1 MNNIENTR
9 LEKQAA
15 IDGEIARAI
24 VAATPEHWRSAT
36 MLVERDEVGGQERM
50 SIVIS
55 SPEGHPQPIRPPDEV
70 FELLAKLSNVFRAD
84 SEVWS
89 SLVYSVALDSNE
101 RWKYDVR
108 FTY

>member
-1 MNNIENTR
+1 MNNLENTR

-15 IDGEIARAI
+15 IDGEVARAI

-36 MLVERDEVGGQERM
+36 MHVERDEVSGQERM

-55 SPEGHPQPIRPPDEV
+55 SPEGHPEPIRPPDEV
-70 FELLAKLSNVFRAD
+70 FELLAKLSNLFRAD

-89 SLVYSVALDSNE
+89 SLVYNVAQDSNE
-101 RWKYDVR
+101 QWKYDVR